1 MNNRKTFPPQT
12 FYCTWYLATL
22 TLANEISGSTV
33 YPLNVEVPMKCSN
46 VFPLQENLLV
56 PSGITPLPWVDLH
69 HDDVIEDHVSTV
81 TSHLILLHKL
91 VLEDLQNLHSPH

>member
-1 MNNRKTFPPQT
+1 MNVGL
-12 FYCTWYLATL
+12 LATL

-33 YPLNVEVPMKCSN
+33 YSLKVDVPMKCNN

-56 PSGITPLPWVDLH
+56 PSGITPLPCVALC
-69 HDDVIEDHVSTV
+69 DDVIRDHVNTV
-81 TSHLILLHKL
+81 TNHLILLHKL